1 MFKTIPGMGPSFVAC
16 DREQSFLMP
25 PDVREWLPED
35 HFAWFVLDAVA
46 AMDLEAFYAAYRGDG
61 RSRPAYEP
69 AMMVA
74 LLLYAYARGVRSS
87 RAIERA
93 CVEDVAYRVL
103 AAQAKP
109 DHATIARFVERHQ
122 DALAGVFGSVLGLC
136 AKAGLVGVN
145 VVAIDGSKV
154 SANASREATVDYER
168 LAREIL
174 EDARAVDAEED
185 ARFGDRRGDE
195 LPPELATSY
204 GREKWFKAARR
215 WLDDQRAEQ
224 AVPIP
229 RDRPKRVKEAKRRLD
244 EELSTEMRAEEGY
257 QRWRARGVSR
267 NGRRLG
273 PNTVP
278 KPYIA
283 PPVPPGTINTT
294 DLDSRL
300 VKGQH
305 GWLQGYNAQAASNEH
320 QIVIAAEIAVVSPD
334 FGHLEPMVTA
344 ARRELEAAGI
354 HALPKAVVADSG
366 YWHTEQMQQ
375 LAADGVP
382 VLIPPDSGLR
392 KTPRPGWNGGLY
404 SFMRCVLQTEHG
416 AALYRQRQHLIET
429 LFGSIKH
436 NRGLD
441 RFHRRGRAAVRTEW
455 RLITATHNLMKLH
468 KHHLATMAA

>member
-1 MFKTIPGMGPSFVAC
+1 MAPSFIAC

-46 AMDLEAFYAAYRGDG
+46 AMDLDAFYAAYRGDG
-61 RSRPAYEP
+61 RARPAYEP

-74 LLLYAYARGVRSS
+74 VVLYAYARGVRSS

-109 DHATIARFVERHQ
+109 DHATLARFVERHQ

-145 VVAIDGSKV
+145 VVAVDGSKV

-168 LAREIL
+168 LAREIV
-174 EDARAVDAEED
+174 EEAIDVDAEED

-195 LPPELATSY
+195 LPPELATSA
-204 GREKWFKAARR
+204 GRQQWFKEARR
-215 WLDDQRAEQ
+215 WLDDQRAER
-224 AVPIP
+224 ADPMA
-229 RDRPKRVKEAKRRLD
+229 RDRSKRVQEAKRRMD
-244 EELSTEMRAEEGY
+244 EQLFTEMRAEEAY
-257 QRWRARGVSR
+257 QRYRAKGKDRRG
-267 NGRRLG
+267 GRLG

-278 KPYIA
+278 KSYMP
-283 PPVPPGTINTT
+283 PPVPEGQINTT

-305 GWLQGYNAQAASNEH
+305 GFLQGYNAQAATNEQ
-320 QIVIAAEIAVVSPD
+320 QIVIAAEIEVVSPD
-334 FGHLEPMVTA
+334 FGHLERIVTA
-344 ARRELEAAGI
+344 ARRELDAIGI
-354 HALPKAVVADSG
+354 TERPRAVVADSG
-366 YWHTEQMQQ
+366 YWHTEQMQR
-375 LAADGVP
+375 LAADGIP

-392 KTPRPGWNGGLY
+392 TTPRPGWNGGY
-404 SFMRCVLQTEHG
+404 YAFMRQVLQTELG
-416 AALYRQRQHLIET
+416 SGLYKQRQHLIET

-436 NRGLD
+436 NRGLR
-441 RFHRRGRAAVRTEW
+441 RFQRRGRAAVRTEW
-455 RLITATHNLMKLH
+455 RLITATHNLLKLH
-468 KHHLATMAA
+468 KHQLATTAA